1 MARVKRGSSMTT
13 DEDAILRR
21 YLLSWIEFQ
30 DRLFL
35 LRFPY
40 YPLLIGYVG
49 WDAWGN
55 LSAALASGLV
65 PAIIELAAR
74 EWRKTIKREI
84 ETIDLEVHLRE
95 LAIYVGVIYLMLL
108 LPLIAALFAPGF
120 KQTFLVAC
128 LAATQIAT
136 MCADPP
142 LQPKHAILAASIA
155 LVGFVIPPFAA
166 QYHWAGI
173 DFVFFGLLVAGV
185 VSLSVS
191 QMNIRHDL
199 FSNIIENERH
209 VREKQLLVHELS
221 KAKVEAERERD
232 RAEEANRVKSSFLA
246 MMSHEIRTP
255 MNAVVGFSDLLA
267 NGSEDEK
274 TREYGGYIR
283 SASHNLLSILDDVLD
298 FSKMEADRIELERE
312 RLRLDDFMESMSFWA
327 RRAGDKQVEFDSH
340 YETLDG
346 LIVLGDEGRLR
357 QILSNLIS
365 NAVKFTPEGGRV
377 SLNAFIVS
385 SDSKKVKIRF
395 EVADTG
401 IGFSDDVARK
411 LFRPFVQ
418 ANSAVSKNFGGT
430 GLGLAICSKLVS
442 LMDGEIGATGREG
455 EGALF
460 WFELPFERA
469 ECGGAHAVDAA

>member
-1 MARVKRGSSMTT
+1 MTS
-13 DEDAILRR
+13 DEDAIYRR
-21 YLLSWIEFQ
+21 YLLSWTEFQ

-35 LRFPY
+35 LRFPF
-40 YPLLIGYVG
+40 YPILVGYVG
-49 WDAWGN
+49 WDAWGTA
-55 LSAALASGLV
+55 SAALASGVV
-65 PAIIELAAR
+65 PAIIDLAAR
-74 EWRKTIKREI
+74 EWRKRIQREI
-84 ETIDLEVHLRE
+84 DTIDLNVHLRE
-95 LAIYVGVIYLMLL
+95 LALYVGVIYLMFL

-166 QYHWAGI
+166 QYHWAAI
-173 DFVFFGLLVAGV
+173 DIVFFGLLVAGV

-199 FSNIIENERH
+199 FRNIIENERH
-209 VREKQLLVHELS
+209 VSEKQQLVQELS
-221 KAKVEAERERD
+221 RAKEEAERQRD

-267 NGSEDEK
+267 NAGEDEK
-274 TREYGGYIR
+274 TREYGGYIH
-283 SASHNLLSILDDVLD
+283 SASRNLLTILDDVLD
-298 FSKMEADRIELERE
+298 FSKMEADRIDLVHEQV
-312 RLRLDDFMESMSFWA
+312 RLDDLMESMRFWS
-327 RRAGDKQVEFDSH
+327 RRSNDKGVAYDCR
-340 YETLDG
+340 YDTLDG
-346 LIVLGDEGRLR
+346 LKVLADEGRLR
-357 QILSNLIS
+357 QILSNLVS
-365 NAVKFTPEGGRV
+365 NALKFTPEGGRIV
-377 SLNAFIVS
+377 LSAFVVS
-385 SDSKKVKIRF
+385 STRTNVTVRF

-401 IGFSDDVARK
+401 IGFSDEVARK
-411 LFRPFVQ
+411 LFRPFIQ
-418 ANSAVSKNFGGT
+418 ANTSVSKNFGGT
-430 GLGLAICSKLVS
+430 GLGLAICAKLVS
-442 LMDGEIGATGREG
+442 LMEGGIGATGREG

-469 ECGGAHAVDAA
+469 ECGGAPAVDAA